1 MRITDSHD
9 ERGSYSSLS
18 AYVLVE
24 LADIVIVDFKDL
36 KQHNKSY
43 FYVEEAVI
51 KKTKTLTKRK
61 HR

>member
-36 KQHNKSY
+36 KQHKSY

>member
-9 ERGSYSSLS
+9 EKGSHSSLS

-36 KQHNKSY
+36 KQHNKTY
-43 FYVEEAVI
+43 FML
-51 KKTKTLTKRK
+51 KKLWLKKQTLTKRK